1 MSTEANEHK
10 ESFQE
15 WSLDPFGEPRT
26 MPGNWDLSGL
36 PNPEKPNGRKSPQA
50 KSEKEQESDPE
61 NKGAELSR
69 QTLADWHLE
78 PFFDPKPSPN
88 SDLSAF

>member
-1 MSTEANEHK
+1 
-10 ESFQE
+10 
-15 WSLDPFGEPRT
+15 

-36 PNPEKPNGRKSPQA
+36 PNPEKPNGKTTPQG
-50 KSEKEQESDPE
+50 KSEKGPESDPE
-61 NKGAELSR
+61 NTGAELSR
-69 QTLADWHLE
+69 KTLADWHLE

>member
-1 MSTEANEHK
+1 MSTEANEPT
-10 ESFQE
+10 ESYQE
-15 WSLDPFGEPRT
+15 GTLDPFLEPRT

-36 PNPEKPNGRKSPQA
+36 PNPAKPNGRKLPPG
-50 KSEKEQESDPE
+50 KSEEQPESSPE
-61 NKGAELSR
+61 NSEAELSR
-69 QTLADWHLE
+69 RTLADWHLE